1 MKLKDLDTS
10 TSSKSLAKVY
20 ESQAGKTLNVEALSP
35 INAKVL
41 LKKVRETIAEHHN
54 DATARY
60 KRHNSP
66 AYTKL
71 MMLEQTLAKA
81 VLEYGSV
88 PPTPTATPT
97 AAKAG
102 ARGAVQV
109 NMNDPKVKMAMQK
122 AQRGQTLSP
131 DEQQT
136 MNAIALMQ
144 KEAKKQKR
152 MVKEDEMQQAQ
163 VVLAAQ
169 DMVDQV
175 QKMIEDISAM
185 QYKDLPALT
194 DSVRADI
201 GADQAATFQTQANSA
216 LETLLGNLQN
226 AKAGLDSAKGTL
238 TGQEMAVPGE
248 ETDMEVDMTAT
259 DGEEE
264 IDLDVDQLDQ
274 EADGEIDSDEEA
286 EIAALGREKRA

>member
-1 MKLKDLDTS
+1 MKLKDLDAQR
-10 TSSKSLAKVY
+10 SSKQLAKVY
-20 ESQAGKTLNVEALSP
+20 ESQAGKKVSVNNLSLND
-35 INAKVL
+35 AKL
-41 LKKVRETIAEHHN
+41 MLKKVRVTIEEHHSN
-54 DATARY
+54 PSARY
-60 KRHNSP
+60 ERHNSP

-71 MMLEQTLAKA
+71 MMLEQTLKQKIA
-81 VLEYGSV
+81 EYGSV
-88 PPTPTATPT
+88 PPTPTAKP
-97 AAKAG
+97 AG
-102 ARGAVQV
+102 GNQNSVPV

-131 DEQQT
+131 DEQKT

-175 QKMIEDISAM
+175 QKMIEDVSAM
-185 QYKDLPALT
+185 QYKDLPALA

-201 GADQAATFQTQANSA
+201 GADQAASFQTQANSA

-226 AKAGLDSAKGTL
+226 AKAGLDSAKSTL
-238 TGQEMAVPGE
+238 TGEPMSVPGE
-248 ETDMEVDMTAT
+248 ETDEVDVDMTAT

-274 EADGEIDSDEEA
+274 EADGEMDSDEEA

>member
-10 TSSKSLAKVY
+10 TSSSSLAKVY
-20 ESQAGKTLNVEALSP
+20 ESQAGKSLNVETLSP
-35 INAKVL
+35 INARIL
-41 LKKVRETIAEHHN
+41 LKKVRKTIAEHHSN
-54 DATARY
+54 ADARY
-60 KRHNSP
+60 QRHNDS
-66 AYTKL
+66 AYTRL
-71 MMLEQTLAKA
+71 MMLEQTLTQRIA
-81 VLEYGSV
+81 EYGSV
-88 PPTPTATPT
+88 GPTP
-97 AAKAG
+97 AANASAAG
-102 ARGAVQV
+102 GAVQI

-122 AQRGQTLSP
+122 AQRGQNLSP
-131 DEQQT
+131 EEQKT
-136 MNAIALMQ
+136 MTQIALMQ

-194 DSVRADI
+194 DSVRSDI
-201 GADQAATFQTQANSA
+201 GADQATQFQTQAQGA
-216 LETLLGNLQN
+216 LETLLGNLTN
-226 AKAGLDSAKGTL
+226 AKTSLEGAKGVL
-238 TGQEMAVPGE
+238 TGQEMSVPGE
-248 ETDMEVDMTAT
+248 EEMDLDVTAT